1 MKHLI
6 FISLAFFF
14 LQANAQQIKI
24 SDGKWKGTLIIWKEN
39 KIVDS
44 VPTELTI
51 KTIIKDSVWQWKTE
65 YISAIMPVTKDY
77 SLRVVDKQKGIYI
90 TDEGDGIELMNYGFG
105 NKLYSNFETSG
116 VLLSSYYEWIGNDIV
131 FEIASGKKIE
141 TMSINTEVTNFSVR
155 NLQKVI
161 FKKIK

>member
-1 MKHLI
+1 MKYLI
-6 FISLAFFF
+6 FIALTFVF
-14 LQANAQQIKI
+14 LNTNAQQINIK
-24 SDGKWKGTLIIWKEN
+24 DGKWKGTLMIWKEN

-65 YISAIMPVTKDY
+65 YLSATMPVTKDY
-77 SLRVVDKQKGIYI
+77 SLRVADKEKGIYI
-90 TDEGDGIELMNYGFG
+90 TDEGDGVELMNYTFG

-116 VLLSSYYEWIGNDIV
+116 VLLSSCYEWIGNDII

-141 TMSINTEVTNFSVR
+141 TMSVNTEVTNFSVR

-161 FKKIK
+161 FKKLK